1 MAAPSRSSTAN
12 TRARTSASAC
22 RCSTP
27 IPPGPKRMRHKL
39 TLLVAACVAGGLAG
53 CGGGRPH
60 KRPRDNP
67 SLPSV
72 DRNATESQIISS
84 YLDTCLKLARGTPTE
99 QAEIL
104 AKANNDYGAAPTPS
118 FVLRYALVLS
128 TPGHA
133 GYDPVVAQRL
143 LREVLASPETLLPAE
158 RALAFLQLQQ
168 VERQQSL
175 QADVR
180 RLQSGNERTANDRI
194 ATLTK
199 NLKTESDENA
209 RLRKALAEAQAKL
222 DAIANIE
229 GSSNNRRPT
238 TPEGRKP

>member
-1 MAAPSRSSTAN
+1 MRRSRTVIAGF
-12 TRARTSASAC
+12 AMVCVGALSAC
-22 RCSTP
+22 
-27 IPPGPKRMRHKL
+27 G
-39 TLLVAACVAGGLAG
+39 VGLPLK
-53 CGGGRPH
+53 RPH
-60 KRPRDNP
+60 DTQA
-67 SLPSV
+67 LPSV
-72 DRNATESQIISS
+72 DRNSTEATVIAV
-84 YLDTCLKLARGTPTE
+84 YLDVCLKLARGTPAE

-104 AKANNDYGAAPTPS
+104 NSTSNDYKAAPTPS
-118 FVLRYALVLS
+118 RVLRYAMVLS

-133 GYDPVVAQRL
+133 GFDPVVAQRL

-180 RLQSGNERTANDRI
+180 RLQTGAERTANERI
-194 ATLTK
+194 AQLTRR
-199 NLKTESDENA
+199 LTTESDENN
-209 RLRKALAEAQAKL
+209 RLKKALADAQAKL

-229 GSSNNRRPT
+229 RSSNNGRPA